1 MTFLKFLIRRLLA
14 IPLTLFVI
22 TAVLFAFIV
31 TAPPEERAALYFP
44 PRQPRILTDVQIQ
57 AMLERIIVEADV
69 HVGVAGIECGPVGE
83 AVRLADLD
91 QRIGH
96 RAGRGG
102 ARPAAA
108 RRRQAVARRPA
119 RAGRRRGAG

>member
-57 AMLERIIVEADV
+57 AMLERIIVE
-69 HVGVAGIECGPVGE
+69 HG
-83 AVRLADLD
+83 LD
-91 QRIGH
+91 K
-96 RAGRGG
+96 
-102 ARPAAA
+102 P
-108 RRRQAVARRPA
+108 
-119 RAGRRRGAG
+119 